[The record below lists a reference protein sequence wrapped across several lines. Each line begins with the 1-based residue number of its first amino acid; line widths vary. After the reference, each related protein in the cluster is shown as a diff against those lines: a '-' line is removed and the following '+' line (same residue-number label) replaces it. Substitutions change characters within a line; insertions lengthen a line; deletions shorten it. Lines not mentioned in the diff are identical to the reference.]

1 MAASAVSDASVRR
14 ARANFP
20 GAVITEPSEVIR
32 RAGLA
37 LLTVPDDALP
47 GLVAGLAATGAPL
60 EGRLLAHASGR
71 YGVSVLEPAVRRGAL
86 PLALH
91 PVMTFTG
98 RDDDVERLRGTCFG
112 VTSPEVLRPA
122 AEALVI
128 EMGGEPVF
136 IAEQDRDLYHA
147 AIAGAA
153 NYLVTLVA
161 QAMDLLRTIG
171 VAEPARLLAPLLS
184 ASLDN
189 ALRFGDAGLTGPVAR
204 GDAATVAAHV
214 AALETAAAT
223 SAAAGAPAA
232 AAGTPRPR
240 RRLGGH
246 GAGLRGHGP
255 ADRRPRAG
263 RRYPAPGRRGT
274 PARRARRPPVSEAG
288 RSSPPPGP
296 RWRARARPAAAARSS
311 WCRPWGPCTP
321 ATSGCWPRPARWPGR
336 AGSVIVSIFV
346 NPLQFGPNED
356 LDRYPRTL
364 DEDLAMCAR
373 AGVSLVFAPAA
384 AEMYPGGKPEVT
396 VDPGPAGQRYEGEF
410 RPGFFGGV
418 LTVVLKLLLLTRPAV
433 AVFGQKDAQQ
443 LALVRRMVTDL
454 NLDVVIEPVPTVRDD
469 DGLAISSRNRYLSAA
484 DRAVAL
490 ALPRALQAGQAAR
503 RARAPRRCSPRPGG
517 VLRARARPG
526 GRLRRA
532 RRPGHVRAGRD
543 RGRPCWWR
551 RRRRARPG

>member
-1 MAASAVSDASVRR
+1 VVILGTAMNPESNPDPDSPAPPDGHPARLAVGIVGAGRAGTALGAALARAGHEIVAASAVSDASVRR

-20 GAVITEPSEVIR
+20 GAVITEPGEVIR

-112 VTSPEVLRPA
+112 VTAPEVLRPA

-161 QAMDLLRTIG
+161 QAMDLLRSIG
-171 VAEPARLLAPLLS
+171 VPEPARLLAPLLS

-214 AALETAAAT
+214 AALETAAST
-223 SAAAGAPAA
+223 SAAAAAGAPAA
-232 AAGTPRPR
+232 
-240 RRLGGH
+240 
-246 GAGLRGHGP
+246 GAGQ
-255 ADRRPRAG
+255 
-263 RRYPAPGRRGT
+263 T
-274 PARRARRPPVSEAG
+274 
-288 RSSPPPGP
+288 
-296 RWRARARPAAAARSS
+296 PAAAGASAAMVRAYVAMAR
-311 WCRPWGPCTP
+311 
-321 ATSGCWPRPARWPGR
+321 
-336 AGSVIVSIFV
+336 
-346 NPLQFGPNED
+346 
-356 LDRYPRTL
+356 
-364 DEDLAMCAR
+364 
-373 AGVSLVFAPAA
+373 
-384 AEMYPGGKPEVT
+384 
-396 VDPGPAGQRYEGEF
+396 
-410 RPGFFGGV
+410 
-418 LTVVLKLLLLTRPAV
+418 LT
-433 AVFGQKDAQQ
+433 
-443 LALVRRMVTDL
+443 
-454 NLDVVIEPVPTVRDD
+454 
-469 DGLAISSRNRYLSAA
+469 A
-484 DRAVAL
+484 DRAL
-490 ALPRALQAGQAAR
+490 AAGIL
-503 RARAPRRCSPRPGG
+503 RPADAERLLG
-517 VLRARARPG
+517 VLG
-526 GRLRRA
+526 GR
-532 RRPGHVRAGRD
+532 P
-543 RGRPCWWR
+543 
-551 RRRRARPG
+551 